1 MRDIRLLRNVDLANR
16 QRRFQTPGERI
27 DRGALRCMADCTR
40 RAREEQQRRYWSRT
54 FGRVIAH
61 HVAEQLQLTLVL
73 STKAPGSQAQE
84 EHGDC
89 RREQDECHAAF
100 VRRRSGS
107 SPTRTSYAYM
117 MHPTQILKPK
127 FSSASAPTIH
137 ASTHATPG

>member
-1 MRDIRLLRNVDLANR
+1 MPAVAPSYSSFISEPI
-16 QRRFQTPGERI
+16 TPVKGTFDPAGMARGEPGLPQKFRW
-27 DRGALRCMADCTR
+27 RKK
-40 RAREEQQRRYWSRT
+40 E
-54 FGRVIAH
+54 FV
-61 HVAEQLQLTLVL
+61 VAEVL
-73 STKAPGSQAQE
+73 EQWK

-107 SPTRTSYAYM
+107 SPTRTSCAYM